1 MDDLDSLTK
10 EIQTFLNGTPS
21 IKADTQYARQLL
33 NRMDTMA
40 MQGVARARFG
50 RLAQSLE
57 DLTDARTKVNREAKQ
72 ALDHVVSLVKRSE
85 AWVNWNISR
94 SKESAD
100 SIVTATEHLLTRRQ
114 VGAYVLN
121 TTLPALGTLEDRA
134 TGLSDNDRLMVDVL
148 MSKLLADLRDI
159 DPTPEAPSIG
169 RAMIEAA
176 LKSFPDVEALF
187 LWSTSEGPLAWPSS
201 PFVGHTLRLASNFV
215 KVGLQHMLRIPRTSV
230 DYVSW
235 LRDGSD
241 YVESLPE
248 SVKAAFSRVF
258 GLAPD
263 GEAEGSPVIDE
274 AIHVGALAET
284 ILISSGF
291 PVDITSQIVQHV
303 LHDYLMAYAPA
314 RDPFTSPLK
323 RWLWESYKGITQGNF
338 KIVEFLSQGLHRLRS
353 WVEAEMLGVGAV
365 TAFVN
370 VVSTAAIGL
379 YDVVD
384 KILDIV
390 MYVVANMS
398 LRLFS
403 VLDEYL
409 LISKSFVSALMPEHR
424 RRRKAVWAPLMGNV
438 FRYFS
443 AGEKFAIGC
452 AVMDEPP
459 IEIEYA
465 QWASRR
471 IDDLNRIQQ
480 QVVVQNLPPVRPM
493 HLPDNVATVD
503 EEMLRLAP
511 LAPSGVRVD
520 KLIGDWVRTWLDS
533 GVPRGIDGS
542 WFATG
547 ERVHKSISRYNIDRP
562 EADEAIR
569 ATVIAAAHALA
580 ARNPEMYKDAVYLTP
595 LAALRKV
602 KVKYS
607 PGLPFIPQFK
617 DRKEV
622 AKVGLLKAS
631 ARLAEEYL
639 VSGSHPGTVGH
650 AFPKMDVVK
659 LEALLAGKNIRTVV
673 AQELIGNIMMY
684 TSTVETTRRQAPI
697 DAWVMNAVPR
707 SEGGFRPF
715 FEELE
720 KRGHVMATD
729 GHQYD
734 SQLAPVLTIDGLVEL
749 RSLGFEDSVAHDV
762 IKTQIR
768 ANYFAYTHAN
778 IINVLTG
785 EYVRKTGGFMTGGAN
800 TSPDNRDS
808 FRLMMMAAWS
818 LATGRDPA
826 EFFITN
832 TLGNAGDDNLV
843 GTDESPAVWDK
854 IFEICRDHFGVTMTR
869 DGEGFKDVDLVGLGV
884 VDTPVRSIPY
894 YQRLGIPVPKWS
906 IASRVPR
913 LMMKR
918 TEMTWR
924 VAKLRD
930 VALYMSHL
938 NGVIGSALLTAHIHD
953 VYVDLAEQ
961 YVREASYILLRFW
974 ESVERTDERD
984 EDGALVAVHLEP
996 RSVRERYRKANLNT
1010 IDKWLRS
1017 HRFPS
1022 YSDVMEIWLRPQIVE
1037 ATRMAKN
1044 HRKLLTWN
1052 PSIGR
1057 SDRILYGIMR
1067 TRELLWKW
1075 IPSHVVKALPEFTGP
1090 DITHIMRNSDYVIS
1104 KFVWLSLY
1112 HSQGKVPSD
1121 SFYRQVL
1128 RENPYAS
1135 ACDPT
1140 GFLAWLHTDENVSS
1154 LIQEDLEAHR
1164 GRVAIATLAYTL
1176 MEVGLAAISHAPL
1189 FGIVVQLFILGTRD
1203 VNRLYS
1209 FANHIHMLATGR
1221 SSPVISN
1228 MMPADPYAWM
1238 KQMSVIIAAIV
1249 PLRVCGV
1256 TGVRWIAGVVPKMV
1270 DIWVAAAIVPEL
1282 PVARH
1287 IKSMLNLP
1295 NRWDEICQQMAS
1307 QIQGHPGPGAASF
1320 LVVAPTG
1327 TGKSTAF
1334 VAGLRAYVAIDS
1346 WVWVLCPTIAAR
1358 DGYQND
1364 FIKAG
1369 DFQILSKG
1377 VVNEPAR
1384 PVKVLTYMHFLTGR
1398 LLEVRPKDVVVFDEM
1413 HLGKPENFAVWR
1425 VCESVVRVQ
1434 ITATPNYRVQP
1445 VADFSHKYGDGRRFV
1460 VNVEHVNGELPGLIQ
1475 DLYAN
1480 RPQLLHRALI
1490 IAPTVAVAEG
1500 IVLMLGRLSLNAAVM
1515 SSDQPTPPKT
1525 GVVVGTTIVDTAVTI
1540 EPPPT
1545 CLIDIGETID
1555 IVSDFK
1561 GFWPE
1566 YKATIVAV
1574 SADTATQRLGR
1585 VGRAGNSIAFVFPKS
1600 GTGSPPVIV
1609 PSPQDVLSIDE
1620 VADTIIE
1627 AYGIVVMVSPIRHDL
1642 PGLLKY
1648 LGLNTDRVV
1657 ASSTHHTIVLALWI
1671 AVRLSSNTGLD
1682 QVKNEWL
1689 NLRVKPSPH
1698 EVVNTLLENLVA
1710 AYDGSPLLG
1719 VWNTAIDIID
1729 SGGVF
1734 CKCEGEILPLSCL
1747 VVENRR
1753 LGPCGHKVFV
1763 VGGDARTSYT
1773 PRVETRYVVGK
1784 RTLEWYVA
1792 SLASAIA
1799 PPEERPLTHGRS
1811 FVPELV
1817 GELVQPQLEITYAQR
1832 HAHSAFKSCVE
1843 YLDIGVPIV
1852 VEVAIGAEPKLLA
1865 TPYGVRIDL
1874 SEVTSLARGPMYDTV
1889 RFDCEGLGAQVY
1901 DVTIGMLFAASCPE
1915 TWVVILGGVDIKVLR
1930 AFQRSGRSMVAARG
1944 LTSFVIRP
1952 NHARLYASYGVLATF
1967 KSVGPMI
1974 LGSIPRTIVE
1984 TTSAVREPGAL
1995 YATIIEG
2002 RLRGA

>member
-1 MDDLDSLTK
+1 MDDIETLTDEVQK
-10 EIQTFLNGTPS
+10 FLHGTPS
-21 IKADTQYARQLL
+21 IQADTQYARLLL
-33 NRMDTMA
+33 NRMDAIA

-50 RLAQSLE
+50 KLALALE
-57 DLTDARTKVNREAKQ
+57 DLTDVRTGANRHAKQ
-72 ALDHVVSLVKRSE
+72 ALDRVVVLVKRSE
-85 AWVNWNISR
+85 AWVNWNITR

-100 SIVTATEHLLTRRQ
+100 SIMAACEGLLTSRQ
-114 VGAYVLN
+114 VAAYILN
-121 TTLPALGTLEDRA
+121 TNTPSVGSITGRPM
-134 TGLSDNDRLMVDVL
+134 GLSDSDRLLVTTL
-148 MSKLLADLRDI
+148 MSKLLADLRDV
-159 DPTPEAPSIG
+159 DPTPEAPTVG
-169 RAMIEAA
+169 RAIIEAA
-176 LKSFPDVEALF
+176 FKSFPDVEALF
-187 LWSTSEGPLAWPSS
+187 LWSTTEGSLAWPAS
-201 PFVGHTLRLASNFV
+201 PFVGHTLRMASNFV
-215 KVGLQHMLRIPRTSV
+215 KIGLQFMLRVPRVSLE
-230 DYVSW
+230 YVTW

-248 SVKAAFSRVF
+248 SLKASFLRVF
-258 GLAPD
+258 GLAPEID
-263 GEAEGSPVIDE
+263 VENSPATDE
-274 AIHVGALAET
+274 AIYIGALAET

-291 PVDITSQIVQHV
+291 PVDITSQVVQNIV
-303 LHDYLMAYAPA
+303 HDYLNAYAPA

-323 RWLWESYKGITQGNF
+323 RWLWESYKGVTQGNF
-338 KIVEFLSQGLHRLRS
+338 KIVEILSRELHRLRS

-370 VVSTAAIGL
+370 VVSTAAIGI

-384 KILDIV
+384 KVLDIV
-390 MYVVANMS
+390 MYVIANMS

-452 AVMDEPP
+452 AIMDEPP

-465 QWASRR
+465 EWASRR
-471 IDDLNRIQQ
+471 IDDLNRVQQ
-480 QVVVQNLPPVRPM
+480 NVVVQNLPPVRPM
-493 HLPDNVATVD
+493 HLPDDVATVD
-503 EEMLRLAP
+503 EEILKLAP
-511 LAPSGVRVD
+511 LAPSEMRID

-547 ERVHKSISRYNIDRP
+547 ERVHKSISRYNIERP
-562 EADEAIR
+562 EADEAVR

-595 LAALRKV
+595 MAALRKV

-617 DRKEV
+617 DRKDV

-639 VSGSHPGTVGH
+639 TSGVHPGTVGH

-749 RSLGFEDSVAHDV
+749 RSLGFDDSVAHDV
-762 IKTQIR
+762 IKSQIR

-785 EYVRKTGGFMTGGAN
+785 ESVRKTGGFMTGGAN

-818 LATGRDPA
+818 LATGKDPA
-826 EFFITN
+826 EFFVTN

-843 GTDESPAVWDK
+843 GTDEPAHVWDK
-854 IFEICRDHFGVTMTR
+854 IFEICRHHFGVTMTR

-884 VDTPVRSIPY
+884 IDTPIRSVPY
-894 YQRLGIPVPKWS
+894 YQRVGIPVPKWS

-938 NGVIGSALLTAHIHD
+938 NGIIGSALLTAHIHD
-953 VYVDLAEQ
+953 VYADLAEQ
-961 YVREASYILLRFW
+961 YVREASYVLLRFW
-974 ESVERTDERD
+974 ETVERTDERD
-984 EDGALVAVHLEP
+984 EDGALIAVHLEP
-996 RSVRERYRKANLNT
+996 SNVRSRYKKANLST
-1010 IDKWLRS
+1010 IFKWLKS
-1017 HRFPS
+1017 HRYPS
-1022 YSDVMEIWLRPQIVE
+1022 YGDVMEIWLRPQIVE

-1057 SDRILYGIMR
+1057 SDRVLYGIMR

-1112 HSQGKVPSD
+1112 HAQGKVPSD

-1140 GFLAWLHTDENVSS
+1140 GFLAWLHTDDNVSK
-1154 LIQEDLEAHR
+1154 LTKENLEAHR

-1176 MEVGLAAISHAPL
+1176 MEVGLAAISHAPF

-1238 KQMSVIIAAIV
+1238 KQMSVIIAAMI
-1249 PLRVCGV
+1249 PLRICGL
-1256 TGVRWIAGVVPKMV
+1256 TGVKWVAGVVPKMV

-1295 NRWDEICQQMAS
+1295 NRWDEICQQMAA
-1307 QIQGHPGPGAASF
+1307 QIQGHAGQTAASF
-1320 LVVAPTG
+1320 LIVAPTG

-1334 VAGLRAYVAIDS
+1334 VAGLRAYVAVDA

-1369 DFQILSKG
+1369 DFQVLSKG

-1413 HLGKPENFAVWR
+1413 HLGKPENFAVWQ
-1425 VCESVVRVQ
+1425 VCETVVRVQ
-1434 ITATPNYRVQP
+1434 ITATPDYRLQP
-1445 VADFSHKYGDGRRFV
+1445 VTDFAHKYGEGRRFV
-1460 VNVEHVNGELPGLIQ
+1460 VNVEHVNGELPGLVQ

-1480 RPQLLHRALI
+1480 RPHLLHRALI
-1490 IAPTVAVAEG
+1490 IAPTVAMAEG

-1545 CLIDIGETID
+1545 CLIDLGETLD

-1561 GFWPE
+1561 NFWPE
-1566 YKATIVAV
+1566 YKANIVAV
-1574 SADTATQRLGR
+1574 SPDTATQRLGR

-1600 GTGSPPVIV
+1600 GTGPRPTVV

-1620 VADTIIE
+1620 VVDTIVE
-1627 AYGIVVMVSPIRHDL
+1627 AYGIVVMVEPVRHDL

-1657 ASSTHHTIVLALWI
+1657 ASSTHHTIVLALWVS
-1671 AVRLSSNTGLD
+1671 VRLSSHTGLD

-1719 VWNTAIDIID
+1719 DWSSAVSIID

-1734 CKCEGEILPLSCL
+1734 CKCEGEIVPLACL

-1753 LGPCGHKVFV
+1753 LGPCGHKAFV
-1763 VGGDARTSYT
+1763 IGGEVTSPHRARS
-1773 PRVETRYVVGK
+1773 ETRYIVGK
-1784 RTLEWYVA
+1784 RTLEWYVS
-1792 SLASAIA
+1792 SLSGAIA
-1799 PPEERPLTHGRS
+1799 PPEERPASRSRS
-1811 FVPELV
+1811 FVPFLD
-1817 GELVQPQLEITYAQR
+1817 GNLVQPQLEVTYAQR
-1832 HAHSAFKSCVE
+1832 HAHSAFRSCID
-1843 YLDIGVPIV
+1843 YLDIGAPIV
-1852 VEVAIGAEPKLLA
+1852 VEIAISAEPKLRL
-1865 TPYGVRIDL
+1865 TPYGVRIDIDRV
-1874 SEVTSLARGPMYDTV
+1874 SSLVRGPVYDTV
-1889 RFDCEGLGAQVY
+1889 LFDCEGLGAQVY
-1901 DVTIGMLFAASCPE
+1901 DVTIALLFAASCPE
-1915 TWVVILGGVDIKVLR
+1915 TWTIILGHVDIKVLR
-1930 AFQRSGRSMVAARG
+1930 AFQRSGRNMVTRQNFKAIM
-1944 LTSFVIRP
+1944 VRP
-1952 NHARLYASYGVLATF
+1952 SHARLYASYGVLATF
-1967 KSVGPMI
+1967 KSIGPI
-1974 LGSIPRTIVE
+1974 VLGSIPRTIVE
-1984 TTSAVREPGAL
+1984 ETTDVRELGAL
-1995 YATIIEG
+1995 YATIVEG
-2002 RLRGA
+2002 RLRGV